1 MKSLN
6 GFSIDR
12 HKLEQFCG
20 DLVFDNEA
28 VINQIAFDSF
38 LFLSYSSFVLSF
50 FFFLNTHLYDMHFFL
65 SFLGLLNRF
74 LWMQEFYHLLG
85 EEILLFKTSIS
96 FVDHLQEFLGA
107 ILSACTLVIPP
118 FNELKQNP
126 FHVIDYLKVNLHI
139 VVYLS

>member
-1 MKSLN
+1 MGILYLTMRQLLIILHLIH
-6 GFSIDR
+6 FYFYPILR
-12 HKLEQFCG
+12 LFCH
-20 DLVFDNEA
+20 
-28 VINQIAFDSF
+28 
-38 LFLSYSSFVLSF
+38 
-50 FFFLNTHLYDMHFFL
+50 FFFLNTHLYDMHFYFHFFL

-74 LWMQEFYHLLG
+74 LWMQEFYPLLG